1 VGAIT
6 AFAAGLVGLGLHHQL
21 SQSGMRPDRAV
32 ALAAVASI
40 VVFGLA
46 ALFVLGGP
54 SPLWFGLLVGAT
66 AGLSV
71 ARAEIL

>member
-6 AFAAGLVGLGLHHQL
+6 AFAAALVGLGLHHQL
-21 SQSGMRPDRAV
+21 TQSGLRADRAV

-40 VVFGLA
+40 AVFALT
-46 ALFVLGGP
+46 ALFLLGGP